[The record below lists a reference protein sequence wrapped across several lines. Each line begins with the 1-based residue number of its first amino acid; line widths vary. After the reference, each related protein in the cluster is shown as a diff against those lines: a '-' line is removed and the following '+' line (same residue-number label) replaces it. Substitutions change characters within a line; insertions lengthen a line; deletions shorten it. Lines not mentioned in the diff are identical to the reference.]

1 MECQAVNVRTS
12 SGTITVINV
21 HVPPIH
27 DDIPPPFD
35 DLFQQNNTVI
45 VGDMNARNRLWGSNT
60 NDARGRALE
69 DAIIAHGYVVLN
81 TGIDISRINDTY

>member
-12 SGTITVINV
+12 LGTITVINV
-21 HVPPIH
+21 YVPPIH
-27 DDIPPPFD
+27 DDVPPPFD
-35 DLFQQNNTVI
+35 DLFQQSNTVI
-45 VGDMNARNRLWGSNT
+45 VGDMNARNRLWGSTT

-81 TGIDISRINDTY
+81 TGVRTYQTYRG